1 MFVRGLP
8 KIEHFK
14 MFVRGLSKIA
24 PQNVR
29 TLPTWTPCEHSS
41 SGMGMFVRRRRAP
54 RANISLHGRECSY
67 GGEAQYTPI
76 LWITPVRTF
85 HFRDDH
91 TAALACGMHREVK
104 CSYGGDAPRDVRTG
118 CIQREMFV
126 RGRSTH
132 GFQKCSYGVEY
143 STPYEH
149 FPEGGPRTN
158 IPAECSYG
166 GDGTLECSYGV
177 DPAPLNK
184 CSYGV
189 DVKKARNSL
198 YGVYVDPVRTFIFQK
213 MFVRGRA
220 KCWVSPAMVAPPSPP
235 ALRTYLHT

>member
-1 MFVRGLP
+1 MFVRSPPASRTKISRQKWKCSYVGGTFDGLA
-8 KIEHFK
+8 KIRSASALRIFARASTPYEHSQHVGK
-14 MFVRGLSKIA
+14 CSHGGPYEHAQCPEKCSYGVA
-24 PQNVR
+24 PGTECPHWTGNVR
-29 TLPTWTPCEHSS
+29 TVCMRCRVCT
-41 SGMGMFVRRRRAP
+41 
-54 RANISLHGRECSY
+54 SL
-67 GGEAQYTPI
+67 

-118 CIQREMFV
+118 RIQREMFV

-158 IPAECSYG
+158 ISAECSYG
-166 GDGTLECSYGV
+166 GDGTL
-177 DPAPLNK
+177 
-184 CSYGV
+184 
-189 DVKKARNSL
+189 
-198 YGVYVDPVRTFIFQK
+198 K
-213 MFVRGRA
+213 MFVRG
-220 KCWVSPAMVAPPSPP
+220 
-235 ALRTYLHT
+235 